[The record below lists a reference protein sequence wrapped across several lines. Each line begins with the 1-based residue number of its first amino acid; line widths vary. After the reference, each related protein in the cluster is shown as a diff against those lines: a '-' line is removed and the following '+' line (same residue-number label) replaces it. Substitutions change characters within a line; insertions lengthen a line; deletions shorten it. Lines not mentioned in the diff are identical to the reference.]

1 MQLKYLDN
9 YNFICKREEILEDS
23 IKRKKSLEYNSTI
36 YLDKL
41 LSKLTAEEKKQ
52 IARLLRK
59 IYK

>member
-1 MQLKYLDN
+1 MKNRLSYAV
-9 YNFICKREEILEDS
+9 LEKHD
-23 IKRKKSLEYNSTI
+23 I

>member
-1 MQLKYLDN
+1 MKEKLIIKV
-9 YNFICKREEILEDS
+9 LEKHD
-23 IKRKKSLEYNSTI
+23 I

-41 LSKLTAEEKKQ
+41 LSKLSAEEKKQ